1 MIAVRL
7 ETPQKIRDLQRGLYL
22 KAKREPKFRFYLL
35 HDKVWRE
42 DILKHAYRLVRA
54 NGGAPGID
62 GVTFQSIENGEGESQ
77 FLLKLQQELKEKTY
91 RAQPVRRV
99 YIPKAD
105 GRKRPLGIPTIR
117 DRVAQMAVKMVIEP
131 IFEAEFE
138 ECSYGFRPKRDAH
151 QAVGAIRQALYNGH
165 PHVFDVDLQQY
176 FDTIPHSKLLTLV
189 ARRISDRHI
198 LRWIKQW
205 LKAVVVEEDE
215 QGRRRSVG
223 GKKAKRGTPQGG
235 VISPLLANV
244 YLHLFDRVF
253 LAYCRATEQAAHL
266 VRYCDDFVILT
277 RARVGETLEK
287 VKEVLGR
294 MELTLNEEKSRVVD
308 AREGGFNF
316 LGFTFSRKRN
326 RQKGKDIILVEPS
339 RKSQLHFREEVRHL
353 TGRWSHCLAEEEV
366 LGRVNR
372 YVSGWV
378 NYFHLYNSTQAFR
391 RQRFFLEQRI
401 RKYLQKRRQ
410 RKGFGTK
417 RWSTARLYR
426 ELGLCAIPVHAP
438 YRRTRMP

>member
-1 MIAVRL
+1 VRL
-7 ETPQKIRDLQRGLYL
+7 QTPNKIRDLQRGLYL

-42 DILKHAYRLVRA
+42 DILEHAYRLVRA

-91 RAQPVRRV
+91 RALPVRRV

-105 GRKRPLGIPTIR
+105 GSKRPLGVPTIR
-117 DRVAQMAVKMVIEP
+117 DRVAQMAVKIVIEP
-131 IFEAEFE
+131 IFEADFE

-165 PHVFDVDLQQY
+165 PYVFDADLQQY

-205 LKAVVVEEDE
+205 LKAVVVEESE
-215 QGRRRSVG
+215 QGRRRSMG

-235 VISPLLANV
+235 VISPLLANI

-253 LAYCRATEQAAHL
+253 LAYCRAAEQAAHL

-294 MELTLNEEKSRVVD
+294 MELTLNEEKSRVAD

-326 RQKGKDIILVEPS
+326 RQTGKDIILVEPS

-353 TGRWSHCLAEEEV
+353 TGRWSHCLPEKEV

-391 RQRFFLEQRI
+391 RERFFLEQRI

-410 RKGFGTK
+410 RKGFGIK
-417 RWSTARLYR
+417 RWSTGRLYR
-426 ELGLCAIPVHAP
+426 EFGLCAIPVHAP